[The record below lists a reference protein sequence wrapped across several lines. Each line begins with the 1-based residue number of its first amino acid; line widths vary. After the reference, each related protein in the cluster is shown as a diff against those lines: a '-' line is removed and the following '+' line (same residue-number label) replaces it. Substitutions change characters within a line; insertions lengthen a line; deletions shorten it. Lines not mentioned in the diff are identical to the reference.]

1 MNDFQPIGTPLSS
14 IVTPGPRTPQPC
26 AVAAKAGR
34 LELPLGTQKSQ
45 NSGLLSTSNN
55 PRSHEEPSPPRLRL
69 TNMDRA
75 QPRKRTRTRTGCL
88 NCRRKKRKCDEG
100 RPACG
105 TCYRRNEHCE
115 WGLKITFRAEN
126 AQSLESR
133 HPSMRRMARKRPPR
147 EFEILDITSE
157 VIRDYNAP
165 SPLLE
170 SDDEEADAK
179 ERGNGE

>member
-1 MNDFQPIGTPLSS
+1 MPL
-14 IVTPGPRTPQPC
+14 P
-26 AVAAKAGR
+26 
-34 LELPLGTQKSQ
+34 TQKSHNLDFVSPQ
-45 NSGLLSTSNN
+45 PTIPTTPQHPSAVLCSD
-55 PRSHEEPSPPRLRL
+55 PSPSLRLRL

-75 QPRKRTRTRTGCL
+75 LGRSNADPGLEPAPRKRTRTRTGCL

-126 AQSLESR
+126 AQGLDGR
-133 HPSMRRMARKRPPR
+133 HPSMRKMARKRPPR

-170 SDDEEADAK
+170 SDEDEGEGK
-179 ERGNGE
+179 ERINGE